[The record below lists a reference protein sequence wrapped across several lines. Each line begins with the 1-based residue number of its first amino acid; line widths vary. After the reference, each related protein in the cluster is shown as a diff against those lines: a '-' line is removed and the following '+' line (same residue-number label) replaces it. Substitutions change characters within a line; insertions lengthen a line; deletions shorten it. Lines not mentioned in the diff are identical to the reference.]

1 MLIRKIVLLI
11 TCCLAVPCVVFAELN
26 TDLRIKLGS
35 AAGVEQ
41 VEATNIGQAD
51 TNPRSSGNFQI
62 DLAISQ
68 KQEVGAFFVGSLGLF
83 GRSHSGHYGAVPP
96 DIKYD
101 AGGISGAAGA
111 GVKAGENIH
120 FEGKLEIG
128 IGSGKPTLTTPGF
141 TWNTVKEGIY
151 SSASLIV
158 GGYYTVAKPGLQ
170 IGLELG
176 TQSFIGN
183 FQIWNNA
190 GYWVDSSVKGS
201 GGIANLVFG
210 YQF

>member
-1 MLIRKIVLLI
+1 MLIRKIALLI
-11 TCCLAVPCVVFAELN
+11 TSCLAVPCVAFAEIN
-26 TDLRIKLGS
+26 TGLRIKLGS

-41 VEATNIGQAD
+41 VEATNIGQDD
-51 TNPRSSGNFQI
+51 TNPRSSSNFQI
-62 DLAISQ
+62 ELATNQ
-68 KQEVGAFFVGSLGLF
+68 KQESGPFFVGSLGLF
-83 GRSHSGHYGAVPP
+83 GRSHSGHYNAVPT

-101 AGGISGAAGA
+101 AGGISAAAGA
-111 GVKAGENIH
+111 GVKANENIH

-141 TWNTVKEGIY
+141 IWNPVKEGIY

-190 GYWVDSSVKGS
+190 GYWVDSNVKGS

>member
-1 MLIRKIVLLI
+1 MLIRKIALI
-11 TCCLAVPCVVFAELN
+11 AIYCLAVPLVAFAEIN

-35 AAGVEQ
+35 AAGVKE
-41 VEATNIGQAD
+41 VEATNIGQVD
-51 TNPRSSGNFQI
+51 TSPKSSGNFQI
-62 DLAISQ
+62 EVAMSQ
-68 KQEVGAFFVGSLGLF
+68 KQESGPFLVGSVGLF
-83 GRSHSGHYGAVPP
+83 GRSHSGHYDALPT

-101 AGGISGAAGA
+101 AGGISAAAGA
-111 GVKAGENIH
+111 GVKVNDNIH

-128 IGSGKPTLTTPGF
+128 VGSGKPTLTTPGF
-141 TWNTVKEGIY
+141 TWNTVQEGIY
-151 SSASLIV
+151 SSASLLV
-158 GGYYTVAKPGLQ
+158 GGYYTIAKPGLQ

-183 FQIWNNA
+183 FQIWNSA

-201 GGIANLVFG
+201 GGTANIVFG